1 MLSARKKEDI
11 TIKADY
17 SADVSAANAVL
28 PVEASFILNLLKEP
42 ACMLMADGRLLMAN
56 TAMLALLDLPVLEA
70 RRHSMGDWVHPEDK
84 ALLHRKLLLTK
95 TKNQDYQVVV
105 RLRTASSSYQLY
117 SLRLQTNGEFLAA
130 VAKINAEEEGDELQ
144 QKGLSAVSLMYDK
157 HFNLIRYNYSF
168 CQMLGYTLEELR
180 HISFSSLLYS
190 QDLPQFSSN
199 IRQLGSDKEKSFTC
213 ELRLRHKDQHYIWV
227 QYSINLFAPS
237 GQDPYFTAVVVDI
250 SQLKQKEE
258 LLLHEQQDLSM
269 FIDRVTHDMK
279 GPLNSL
285 IALHRLVVL
294 ECGHDTK
301 TMEYFNHYHN
311 TVERLNTTIN
321 DLLTLSQVKKVTPQ
335 PALVNPRTMVQDCL
349 QSLCHLPDFYKITF
363 TIRVETKENLFVEE
377 RLLQT
382 IVQNL
387 LENAV
392 KYCSETDPKVLICIK
407 LHENQLQ
414 LEVSDNGIGIAEEAQ
429 THIFDMFY
437 RATTRST
444 GTGLG
449 LYILKNAVDK
459 LRGTVKVRSMPR
471 KGSRFTVSIPYHA
484 KQQAALI

>member
-1 MLSARKKEDI
+1 MIS
-11 TIKADY
+11 
-17 SADVSAANAVL
+17 
-28 PVEASFILNLLKEP
+28 SFILNLLNEP
-42 ACMLMADGRLLMAN
+42 ACILLADGRLLMAN
-56 TAMLALLDLPVLEA
+56 TAMLALLDLPVLET
-70 RRHSMGDWVHPEDK
+70 RRHSIGDWIHLDDK
-84 ALLHRKLLLTK
+84 ALLNRKLLLAK

-105 RLRTASSSYQLY
+105 RLRTARGSYQLY
-117 SLRLQTNGEFLAA
+117 SLKLQTNGEFLAV
-130 VAKINAEEEGDELQ
+130 VAKSSAEEKEHELPP
-144 QKGLSAVSLMYDK
+144 KGLSAISLMYDK
-157 HFNLIRYNYSF
+157 QFNLISYNHSF
-168 CQMLGYTLEELR
+168 CQMLGYTSEELQ
-180 HISFSSLLYS
+180 HIAFASLLYP

-199 IRQLGSDKEKSFTC
+199 IRHLGSGEEKSFTC

-227 QYSINLFAPS
+227 QYSINLFDPP
-237 GQDPYFTAVVVDI
+237 GEEPYFTAVVVDI

-258 LLLHEQQDLSM
+258 RLLHEQQDLSM

-294 ECGHDTK
+294 EYGHDSK
-301 TMEYFNHYHN
+301 TMEYFNHYHS
-311 TVERLNTTIN
+311 TVERLNTTAN
-321 DLLTLSQVKKVTPQ
+321 DLLTLSQIKKVTPQ

-363 TIRVETKENLFVEE
+363 TIRVETKENLFIEE

-382 IVQNL
+382 IIQNL

-392 KYCSETDPKVLICIK
+392 KYCSETAPKVLVCIK

-429 THIFDMFY
+429 IHIFDMFY

-459 LRGTVKVRSMPR
+459 LRGSLKVRSMPR
-471 KGSRFTVSIPYHA
+471 KGSRFTVSIPYQA
-484 KQQAALI
+484 MQQTGNIEQSPLRQS